1 MGHLLPKQVG
11 VLLCLMI
18 LSSQTC
24 FSWGWW
30 FFSSG
35 REQTQYR
42 SSSENHYSSS
52 KKLQASEFSMKPFES
67 ARGLKLV
74 EAAQEKMLAPNSC
87 WRRAYQSVFAECS
100 KVLPDEELKSRLAW
114 HLTDCF
120 QQHSGR
126 PSLPLCDSGSA
137 MSKCLKNLDDSAHRT
152 YLEFF
157 LQTDSICH
165 QLQMHAFRHDTERL
179 VNELKN
185 NAENVWEKL
194 EDIGEKEE
202 IILQTSAKIDDSLA
216 SVDHRTQDLERASKN
231 VEARV
236 NEVLRHSESIHEQ
249 SLGISESQKEL
260 SEGQAKMKEK
270 LAEGIEMV
278 HQSYTSLDKEMNE
291 LKNEAEEIEKEIGK
305 VGEEMFSKMRTLQ
318 VKADDIENIAGV
330 SLDKQ
335 KELLNGQSAALDGI
349 QILNKFLS
357 QALEESRGTLQQL
370 AEIGH
375 KQQDELLR
383 RQEQLQQAH
392 DHLVENSKTIL
403 AAQEAFESKQAS
415 MFVALDKLFALH
427 NAMLL
432 ESRLIKA
439 FLVYSMSIFLL
450 YMFTSMKQTYNVR
463 PRLYIGLCATFAIE
477 LAIVRYGTYEIEKQ
491 SWVIGIIR
499 SLFMF
504 AASIQLLY
512 AIWTY
517 RDYEIL
523 NHQMLVTLIE
533 KVNGIQKHKE
543 LSWEMESDSESEV
556 NWSSW
561 VDTELPDDVD
571 KLEDPDYILLEEVA
585 ENHPGM
591 NNALTCRR
599 YNLRNRH
606 NRLM

>member
-1 MGHLLPKQVG
+1 MAHLPKQVG
-11 VLLCLMI
+11 VSLCLMI
-18 LSSQTC
+18 LILSSQSC

-30 FFSSG
+30 IFGSSNNNAG
-35 REQTQYR
+35 REQTQCR
-42 SSSENHYSSS
+42 SSSPNHYYS
-52 KKLQASEFSMKPFES
+52 SEFSMEPFDS
-67 ARGLKLV
+67 GRGLKLV
-74 EAAQEKMLAPNSC
+74 EAAEEKMLAPNSC
-87 WRRAYQSVFAECS
+87 WRRAYQSMFAECS
-100 KVLPDEELKSRLAW
+100 KVLSDEELKSRLAW

-120 QQHSGR
+120 QHHSGR
-126 PSLPLCDSGSA
+126 PPLPRCDAGSA

-185 NAENVWEKL
+185 TAENVWEKL
-194 EDIGEKEE
+194 GDIGEKEDD
-202 IILQTSAKIDDSLA
+202 ILQTSAKIHDSLA
-216 SVDHRTQDLERASKN
+216 SVDYRTQDLERASKN

-260 SEGQAKMKEK
+260 TEGQAKMKEK
-270 LAEGIEMV
+270 LAEGIAMV
-278 HQSYTSLDKEMNE
+278 QQSYTSLDKEMNE

-318 VKADDIENIAGV
+318 GKADDIENIAGV

-335 KELLNGQSAALDGI
+335 KELLNGQSAALEGI
-349 QILNKFLS
+349 RILNTFLS
-357 QALEESRGTLQQL
+357 QALEESRGTLQKL

-499 SLFMF
+499 SLYMV

-523 NHQMLVTLIE
+523 NHQMLLTLIE

-543 LSWEMESDSESEV
+543 LPWEMESDSDSEV
-556 NWSSW
+556 NWSLW

-585 ENHPGM
+585 ENPGM
-591 NNALTCRR
+591 NNALTRR